1 MKRLIIVLFIISNVL
16 VSTASP
22 QDMAVPVDLQYALF
36 LKIISFERTLL
47 NKNNDSLVIGI
58 LYQSRYST
66 SRNTKDEFIKT
77 MLDHPAKD
85 IKGNPIEYVLIDAM
99 NEDISESITANKVN
113 ILYLTPVRA
122 LDIEK
127 IAETCRNHNILSLSG
142 VPEYCERGLSV
153 GIGQKGAK
161 PEIIINLNAARAEGA
176 DFSSQLLKLAKIL

>member
-1 MKRLIIVLFIISNVL
+1 MKRMIIVLFIISHFI

-22 QDMAVPVDLQYALF
+22 QDMAVPVDLQYELF
-36 LKIISFERTLL
+36 LKIISFERSLL
-47 NKNNDSLVIGI
+47 SENKDSLVIGI
-58 LYQSRYST
+58 LYQSRYSA

-77 MLDHPAKD
+77 MHDHPVKD
-85 IKGNPIEYVLIDAM
+85 IKGNPIEYVLIDVM
-99 NEDISESITANKVN
+99 SEDVSESIIAKKIN

-127 IAETCRNHNILSLSG
+127 IAATCRNHKILSLSG

-161 PEIIINLNAARAEGA
+161 PEIIINLNAARLEGA